1 MGTQHALF
9 ITISIHAA
17 TQNCKTHLANTFPIR
32 KNIWKPGALVGSSP
46 QVEGF
51 DGEDL
56 RPRVFRTEGLRSRD
70 FLAEGLRSRVFLVGR
85 RASGRGFF
93 VGRRVSGRG
102 FFRAEGHRSRVL
114 GRRVSGRGFFVGRR
128 ISDRGFFT
136 VGGSQIEG
144 FLEVGGLRS
153 RVFSKLFP

>member
-1 MGTQHALF
+1 M
-9 ITISIHAA
+9 
-17 TQNCKTHLANTFPIR
+17 
-32 KNIWKPGALVGSSP
+32 
-46 QVEGF
+46 
-51 DGEDL
+51 
-56 RPRVFRTEGLRSRD
+56 
-70 FLAEGLRSRVFLVGR
+70 AEGLRSRVFLVGR

-144 FLEVGGLRS
+144 FWEVGGLRS
-153 RVFSKLFP
+153 RFFSKLFP